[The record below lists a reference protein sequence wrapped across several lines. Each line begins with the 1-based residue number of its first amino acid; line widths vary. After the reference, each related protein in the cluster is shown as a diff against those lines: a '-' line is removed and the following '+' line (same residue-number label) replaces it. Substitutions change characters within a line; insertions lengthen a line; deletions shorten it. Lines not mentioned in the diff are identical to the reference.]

1 MTTINFILNLKMREI
16 IKCHQLLRQ
25 VSIPFGD
32 PIFENIMM
40 TKEMPLK

>member
-1 MTTINFILNLKMREI
+1 MNFILNLKMREI

-32 PIFENIMM
+32 PILNFENIMM